1 MQSLTKELGA
11 TKCNFIRCIKPN
23 PQMSFGTMDRGYVV
37 EQLRCLGILTTCE
50 VLKAGM
56 PTRIK
61 YTELQATA
69 LAGLPAET
77 AKLFEG
83 QPEQVM
89 VGVVMVFVGERVSKW
104 VKFLNG

>member
-1 MQSLTKELGA
+1 
-11 TKCNFIRCIKPN
+11 
-23 PQMSFGTMDRGYVV
+23 
-37 EQLRCLGILTTCE
+37 

-89 VGVVMVFVGERVSKW
+89 VMGW
-104 VKFLNG
+104 WW